1 MLEREEKKKKKQQ
14 ITRLQGSAPTFLS
27 LPCPWHRQ
35 LQRIDLFKENLS
47 FYIHFLP
54 HLRQRVICSLRI
66 TELGEKK
73 KKKKAR
79 LLLNSNYKNE
89 VFLLC
94 KYSSLS
100 DHWDSDLLTYFFHKL
115 PGKTNTKNTTSKK
128 TTATITTKK

>member
-73 KKKKAR
+73 KKKKQG
-79 LLLNSNYKNE
+79 
-89 VFLLC
+89 C
-94 KYSSLS
+94 SS
-100 DHWDSDLLTYFFHKL
+100 TVITKMKFFSCVNTPLYQTTGTQICWPIFFINCQAKQTQ
-115 PGKTNTKNTTSKK
+115 KTPPAKK
-128 TTATITTKK
+128 QQQQ